1 MEKDN
6 LYNFISLKLSAHK
19 TPIFKEEKQKDWIIY
34 GAEKGDYYNNYPGY
48 LTYLYNRSSKQNAF
62 INGKV
67 HYICG
72 NGVGFDAHGLN
83 IEAKAS
89 VNDFLNK
96 PNDNGDTLK
105 DVIKKSV
112 LDKKLYGGFYLE
124 IIWNKSG
131 KSFEIYHMAYNS

>member
-19 TPIFKEEKQKDWIIY
+19 TPVFKEEKQKDWVIY
-34 GAEKGDYYNNYPGY
+34 GAEKGEYYNNYPAY

-72 NGVGFDAHGLN
+72 NGIGFDATGLTVGSWTSIDIPLDAGLATQKNNLGALILAGGPDFILDN
-83 IEAKAS
+83 I
-89 VNDFLNK
+89 
-96 PNDNGDTLK
+96 
-105 DVIKKSV
+105 
-112 LDKKLYGGFYLE
+112 YFYKE
-124 IIWNKSG
+124 
-131 KSFEIYHMAYNS
+131 